1 MILVKVLSPN
11 KMKEYFFEKRK
22 EMVQSHILNR
32 GIKDKNIIDAML
44 KIPRHLF
51 MGKDYEDEAYNDYP
65 LAIGSGQ
72 TISQPYVVALMS
84 ESLELNKDDKVLEVG
99 TGSGYQTA
107 ILAAIC
113 KEVYSIEKIKEL
125 HESAKKILDL
135 LGYDNVFLAH
145 KNGYF
150 GWEEHAPYDKII
162 VTAAPTDIPQPLIDQ
177 LKNNGIMVIPIGPTG
192 WNQVLYKVIKKE
204 KDIQKISLGNVAFV
218 PMVK

>member
-1 MILVKVLSPN
+1 ME
-11 KMKEYFFEKRK
+11 EYFLEKRK
-22 EMVQSHILNR
+22 EMVQSQILNR

-51 MGKDYEDEAYNDYP
+51 MGSNYEDEAYNDYP

-84 ESLELNKDDKVLEVG
+84 ESLELSKDDKVLEVG

-113 KEVYSIEKIKEL
+113 KEVYSVEKIKEL
-125 HESAKKILDL
+125 YESAKKILET
-135 LGYDNVFLAH
+135 LGYDNIFLAH

-162 VTAAPTDIPQPLIDQ
+162 VTAAPADIPKPLLDQ
-177 LKNNGIMVIPIGPTG
+177 LKNNGIMVIPVGPTG

-218 PMVK
+218 PMVQ